1 MTKNQCFNIN
11 NVHYRNFLPE
21 NSFQHAKSFYI
32 CTVDTKEENI
42 IAQVRQMYLKYG
54 IKSVTMDDVAR
65 ELGISKKTLYL
76 YFKDKN
82 DLVMKSMER
91 QIAIDKASVTSII
104 DQQLNAIDELLE
116 IAVNVATTL
125 KSIQPAVIF
134 DIQKY
139 YPQVWGL
146 QTEYRQ
152 NFIVQTVIDNINKG
166 IEQGYYRPNLN
177 PEIIAKFFAVKL
189 ENMFD
194 DKVFPPAKFDLANV
208 YMEYIRYHLM
218 GICNQTGAD
227 YIVKNIFNIKQS

>member
-1 MTKNQCFNIN
+1 
-11 NVHYRNFLPE
+11 
-21 NSFQHAKSFYI
+21 
-32 CTVDTKEENI
+32 
-42 IAQVRQMYLKYG
+42 
-54 IKSVTMDDVAR
+54 MDDVAR

-76 YFKDKN
+76 FFKDKN
-82 DLVMKSMER
+82 ELVMRSMEC
-91 QIAIDKASVTSII
+91 QIAIDKESVKVIV
-104 DQQLNAIDELLE
+104 DKGLNAIEELLE
-116 IAVNVATTL
+116 IASNVASTL

-139 YPQVWGL
+139 YPQVWSL

-152 NFIVQTVIDNINKG
+152 NFVVQTVIDNIHKG

-194 DKVFPPAKFDLANV
+194 DKVFPPSKFDLANV

-218 GICNQTGAD
+218 GICNQQGAD
-227 YIVKNIFNIKQS
+227 YIVKNIFKIKQS

>member
-1 MTKNQCFNIN
+1 
-11 NVHYRNFLPE
+11 
-21 NSFQHAKSFYI
+21 
-32 CTVDTKEENI
+32 VDTKEDNI

-76 YFKDKN
+76 FFKDKN
-82 DLVMKSMER
+82 ELVMKSMEC
-91 QIAIDKASVTSII
+91 QIALDKASVKTIV
-104 DQQLNAIDELLE
+104 DRELNAIDELLE
-116 IAVNVATTL
+116 IAANVATTL

-139 YPQVWGL
+139 YPQVWSL
-146 QTEYRQ
+146 QMEYRQ
-152 NFIVQTVIDNINKG
+152 NFVVQTIIDNINKG
-166 IEQGYYRPNLN
+166 IEQNLYRPNLN

-194 DKVFPPAKFDLANV
+194 DKVFPTSKFDLANV

-218 GICNQTGAD
+218 GICNQNGAD
-227 YIVKNIFNIKQS
+227 YIVKNIFNLKQS